1 MRRREALASLLG
13 AVGLAAASSVE
24 AQDLSPSA
32 VGQMMRTLAGLEPMP
47 GEEAAV
53 AAFLLSYRFSL
64 PSDPAIEPASTF
76 DPEAQLGKR

>member
-1 MRRREALASLLG
+1 MRRREALGSLLG
-13 AVGLAAASSVE
+13 AFSIGAIGVGAGE

-64 PSDPAIEPASTF
+64 PSDPGVEPASTF
-76 DPEAQLGKR
+76 DPAAKR

>member
-1 MRRREALASLLG
+1 MRRREALASFLG
-13 AVGLAAASSVE
+13 AVGLAMGTSE

-64 PSDPAIEPASTF
+64 PSDPGVEPASTF
-76 DPEAQLGKR
+76 DPVPRLGKR

>member
-13 AVGLAAASSVE
+13 AVGLGAATAE

-53 AAFLLSYRFSL
+53 AAFLLAYRFSL
-64 PSDPAIEPASTF
+64 PSDPAVEPASTF
-76 DPEAQLGKR
+76 DPEPKR